1 MRLPILFV
9 LICAP
14 YFVCGQTARE
24 IANNPNNFHMFENFE
39 LTKSLY
45 TNETKIVNKLTELRA
60 NLVKKQKILTKLLET
75 SFENGSDYYKSL
87 LQVTILAL
95 TKKLTPV
102 KSVSADINNLSE
114 ELPNDND
121 YAGKGMQLRICGVS
135 KSTLLVYTQ
144 IDQSNFNGTF
154 YG

>member
-1 MRLPILFV
+1 MRLAILFV

-24 IANNPNNFHMFENFE
+24 IANNPNNFHMFENFD

-60 NLVKKQKILTKLLET
+60 NLVKKQKILTKLLEN

-102 KSVSADINNLSE
+102 KSVSEDIHNLSE
-114 ELPNDND
+114 ELPNAND
-121 YAGKGMQLRICGVS
+121 YAG
-135 KSTLLVYTQ
+135 
-144 IDQSNFNGTF
+144 
-154 YG
+154 

>member
-1 MRLPILFV
+1 MGKKDLKMRLTILFV

-102 KSVSADINNLSE
+102 KSVSADIHNLSE
-114 ELPNDND
+114 ELPNAND
-121 YAGKGMQLRICGVS
+121 YAG
-135 KSTLLVYTQ
+135 
-144 IDQSNFNGTF
+144 
-154 YG
+154 

>member
-1 MRLPILFV
+1 MRLSILFV

-14 YFVCGQTARE
+14 YFVSGQTARE

-60 NLVKKQKILTKLLET
+60 NLVKKQSILTKLLEN
-75 SFENGSDYYKSL
+75 SFENRSDYYKSL
-87 LQVTILAL
+87 LNVTILAL

-121 YAGKGMQLRICGVS
+121 YAG
-135 KSTLLVYTQ
+135 
-144 IDQSNFNGTF
+144 
-154 YG
+154 

>member
-1 MRLPILFV
+1 MRLLILFV

-45 TNETKIVNKLTELRA
+45 TNETKIVHKLTELRA
-60 NLVKKQKILTKLLET
+60 NLVKKKKILSKLLET

-95 TKKLTPV
+95 TKKMKCV
-102 KSVSADINNLSE
+102 KSISADINDLSE

-121 YAGKGMQLRICGVS
+121 YAG
-135 KSTLLVYTQ
+135 
-144 IDQSNFNGTF
+144 
-154 YG
+154 

>member
-1 MRLPILFV
+1 MRKDSKMRLPILFV

-102 KSVSADINNLSE
+102 KSVSADINNLSI

-121 YAGKGMQLRICGVS
+121 YAG
-135 KSTLLVYTQ
+135 
-144 IDQSNFNGTF
+144 
-154 YG
+154 

>member
-1 MRLPILFV
+1 MRKDSKMRLPIIFV

-60 NLVKKQKILTKLLET
+60 NLVKKQKILTKLLEN

-102 KSVSADINNLSE
+102 KSVSADIHNLSE
-114 ELPNDND
+114 ELPNNND
-121 YAGKGMQLRICGVS
+121 YTG
-135 KSTLLVYTQ
+135 
-144 IDQSNFNGTF
+144 
-154 YG
+154 

>member
-9 LICAP
+9 LTCAP

-60 NLVKKQKILTKLLET
+60 NLVKKQKILTKLLKN

-102 KSVSADINNLSE
+102 KSVSADIHNLSE
-114 ELPNDND
+114 ELPNIND
-121 YAGKGMQLRICGVS
+121 YTG
-135 KSTLLVYTQ
+135 
-144 IDQSNFNGTF
+144 
-154 YG
+154 

>member
-1 MRLPILFV
+1 MRLLILFV

-24 IANNPNNFHMFENFE
+24 IANNPNNFHMFENFD

-75 SFENGSDYYKSL
+75 SFENGSDYYNSL
-87 LQVTILAL
+87 LEVTILAL

-102 KSVSADINNLSE
+102 KSVSADIQNLSV

-121 YAGKGMQLRICGVS
+121 YAG
-135 KSTLLVYTQ
+135 
-144 IDQSNFNGTF
+144 
-154 YG
+154 

>member
-1 MRLPILFV
+1 MRLPISFV

-60 NLVKKQKILTKLLET
+60 NLVEKQSILTKLLEN
-75 SFENGSDYYKSL
+75 SFENRSDYYKSL

-95 TKKLTPV
+95 TKKLKPV
-102 KSVSADINNLSE
+102 KSISADISDLSK
-114 ELPNDND
+114 ELPNIDD
-121 YAGKGMQLRICGVS
+121 YAG
-135 KSTLLVYTQ
+135 
-144 IDQSNFNGTF
+144 
-154 YG
+154 

>member
-1 MRLPILFV
+1 MRKGSKMRLPISFV

-60 NLVKKQKILTKLLET
+60 NLVKKQNILTKLLEN
-75 SFENGSDYYKSL
+75 SFENRSDYYKSL

-95 TKKLTPV
+95 TKKLKPV
-102 KSVSADINNLSE
+102 KSVSADISDLSK
-114 ELPNDND
+114 ELPNSDD
-121 YAGKGMQLRICGVS
+121 YAG
-135 KSTLLVYTQ
+135 
-144 IDQSNFNGTF
+144 
-154 YG
+154 

>member
-1 MRLPILFV
+1 MRLTILIV

-45 TNETKIVNKLTELRA
+45 TNETKIVNKLMELRA
-60 NLVKKQKILTKLLET
+60 NLVKKQKILTKLLEN
-75 SFENGSDYYKSL
+75 SFENESDYYKSL

-102 KSVSADINNLSE
+102 KSVSADIHNLSE
-114 ELPNDND
+114 ELPNAND
-121 YAGKGMQLRICGVS
+121 YAG
-135 KSTLLVYTQ
+135 
-144 IDQSNFNGTF
+144 
-154 YG
+154 

>member
-1 MRLPILFV
+1 MRKDSKMRLPILFV

-60 NLVKKQKILTKLLET
+60 NLVKKQEILTKLLEN
-75 SFENGSDYYKSL
+75 SFENKSDYYKSL
-87 LQVTILAL
+87 LQVTILAF
-95 TKKLTPV
+95 TKKLKPV
-102 KSVSADINNLSE
+102 KSVSADIRDLSK
-114 ELPNDND
+114 ELPNTDD
-121 YAGKGMQLRICGVS
+121 YAG
-135 KSTLLVYTQ
+135 
-144 IDQSNFNGTF
+144 
-154 YG
+154 

>member
-14 YFVCGQTARE
+14 YFISGQTARE

-102 KSVSADINNLSE
+102 KSVSADIQNLSE

-121 YAGKGMQLRICGVS
+121 YAG
-135 KSTLLVYTQ
+135 
-144 IDQSNFNGTF
+144 
-154 YG
+154 

>member
-1 MRLPILFV
+1 MRLTILFV

-45 TNETKIVNKLTELRA
+45 TNETKIVHKLTELRA

-75 SFENGSDYYKSL
+75 SFENGSDYYK
-87 LQVTILAL
+87 AL

-102 KSVSADINNLSE
+102 KSVSADIHNLSE

-121 YAGKGMQLRICGVS
+121 YAG
-135 KSTLLVYTQ
+135 
-144 IDQSNFNGTF
+144 
-154 YG
+154 

>member
-1 MRLPILFV
+1 
-9 LICAP
+9 
-14 YFVCGQTARE
+14 
-24 IANNPNNFHMFENFE
+24 MFENFE

-60 NLVKKQKILTKLLET
+60 NLVKKQSILTKLLEN
-75 SFENGSDYYKSL
+75 SFENRSDYYKSL
-87 LQVTILAL
+87 LNVTILAL

-121 YAGKGMQLRICGVS
+121 YAG
-135 KSTLLVYTQ
+135 
-144 IDQSNFNGTF
+144 
-154 YG
+154 

>member
-1 MRLPILFV
+1 MRLTILFV

-24 IANNPNNFHMFENFE
+24 IANNPNNFHMFENFD

-45 TNETKIVNKLTELRA
+45 TNETKIVNKLMELRA

-95 TKKLTPV
+95 TKKLKPV
-102 KSVSADINNLSE
+102 KSISADISDLSK
-114 ELPNDND
+114 ELPNIDD
-121 YAGKGMQLRICGVS
+121 YAG
-135 KSTLLVYTQ
+135 
-144 IDQSNFNGTF
+144 
-154 YG
+154 

>member
-1 MRLPILFV
+1 MRLAILFV

-102 KSVSADINNLSE
+102 KSVSADIHSLSV

-121 YAGKGMQLRICGVS
+121 YAG
-135 KSTLLVYTQ
+135 
-144 IDQSNFNGTF
+144 
-154 YG
+154 

>member
-1 MRLPILFV
+1 MRLTILFV

-45 TNETKIVNKLTELRA
+45 TNETKIVHKLTELRA
-60 NLVKKQKILTKLLET
+60 NLVKKKKILSKLLET

-87 LQVTILAL
+87 LEVTILAL

-102 KSVSADINNLSE
+102 KSVSADIQNLSV

-121 YAGKGMQLRICGVS
+121 YAG
-135 KSTLLVYTQ
+135 
-144 IDQSNFNGTF
+144 
-154 YG
+154 

>member
-1 MRLPILFV
+1 MRLAILFV
-9 LICAP
+9 VICAP

-45 TNETKIVNKLTELRA
+45 TNETKIVHKLTELRA
-60 NLVKKQKILTKLLET
+60 NLVKKQKILSKLLET

-102 KSVSADINNLSE
+102 KSVSADIQNLSV

-121 YAGKGMQLRICGVS
+121 YAG
-135 KSTLLVYTQ
+135 
-144 IDQSNFNGTF
+144 
-154 YG
+154 

>member
-45 TNETKIVNKLTELRA
+45 NNETKIVNKLRELRA
-60 NLVKKQKILTKLLET
+60 NLVKKQKILTKLLEN
-75 SFENGSDYYKSL
+75 SFEKGSDYYKSL

-102 KSVSADINNLSE
+102 KSVSTDINNLSE
-114 ELPNDND
+114 ELPKVID
-121 YAGKGMQLRICGVS
+121 YAG
-135 KSTLLVYTQ
+135 
-144 IDQSNFNGTF
+144 
-154 YG
+154 

>member
-1 MRLPILFV
+1 MRKGSKMRLPISFV

-60 NLVKKQKILTKLLET
+60 NLVKKQNILTKLLEN
-75 SFENGSDYYKSL
+75 SFENRSDYYKSL

-95 TKKLTPV
+95 TKKLKPV
-102 KSVSADINNLSE
+102 KSVSADISDLSK
-114 ELPNDND
+114 ELPNIDD
-121 YAGKGMQLRICGVS
+121 YAG
-135 KSTLLVYTQ
+135 
-144 IDQSNFNGTF
+144 
-154 YG
+154 

>member
-1 MRLPILFV
+1 MRLPISFV

-60 NLVKKQKILTKLLET
+60 NLVEKQSILTKLLEN
-75 SFENGSDYYKSL
+75 SFENRSDYYKSL

-95 TKKLTPV
+95 TKKLKPV
-102 KSVSADINNLSE
+102 QLVSADISDLSKD
-114 ELPNDND
+114 LPNIDD
-121 YAGKGMQLRICGVS
+121 YAG
-135 KSTLLVYTQ
+135 
-144 IDQSNFNGTF
+144 
-154 YG
+154 

>member
-1 MRLPILFV
+1 MKKDSKMRLSILLV
-9 LICAP
+9 SICAP

-24 IANNPNNFHMFENFE
+24 IANNPNNFHMFENFG

-60 NLVKKQKILTKLLET
+60 NLVKKQKILTKLLEN

-95 TKKLTPV
+95 NKKLKPV
-102 KSVSADINNLSE
+102 KSVSADINDLSE
-114 ELPNDND
+114 ELPNVND
-121 YAGKGMQLRICGVS
+121 YAG
-135 KSTLLVYTQ
+135 
-144 IDQSNFNGTF
+144 
-154 YG
+154 

>member
-1 MRLPILFV
+1 MRKDSKMRLPILFV

-60 NLVKKQKILTKLLET
+60 NLVKKQKILTKLLEN

-95 TKKLTPV
+95 TKKLKIV
-102 KSVSADINNLSE
+102 KSVFADINDLSE
-114 ELPNDND
+114 ELPTVND
-121 YAGKGMQLRICGVS
+121 YAG
-135 KSTLLVYTQ
+135 
-144 IDQSNFNGTF
+144 
-154 YG
+154 

>member
-1 MRLPILFV
+1 MRLTILFV

-24 IANNPNNFHMFENFE
+24 IANNPNNFHMFENFD

-75 SFENGSDYYKSL
+75 SFENGSDYYNSL
-87 LQVTILAL
+87 LEVTILAL

-102 KSVSADINNLSE
+102 KSVSADIQNLSV

-121 YAGKGMQLRICGVS
+121 YAG
-135 KSTLLVYTQ
+135 
-144 IDQSNFNGTF
+144 
-154 YG
+154 

>member
-1 MRLPILFV
+1 MRLTILFV

-102 KSVSADINNLSE
+102 KSVSADIHNLSE
-114 ELPNDND
+114 ELPNAND
-121 YAGKGMQLRICGVS
+121 YAG
-135 KSTLLVYTQ
+135 
-144 IDQSNFNGTF
+144 
-154 YG
+154 

>member
-60 NLVKKQKILTKLLET
+60 NLVKKQKILTKLLEN

-95 TKKLTPV
+95 NKKLKPV
-102 KSVSADINNLSE
+102 KSVSADINDLSE
-114 ELPNDND
+114 ELPNVND
-121 YAGKGMQLRICGVS
+121 YAG
-135 KSTLLVYTQ
+135 
-144 IDQSNFNGTF
+144 
-154 YG
+154 

>member
-1 MRLPILFV
+1 MILKLLVSLQFPLRLTCSKYDYL
-9 LICAP
+9 L
-14 YFVCGQTARE
+14 
-24 IANNPNNFHMFENFE
+24 FENFE

-60 NLVKKQKILTKLLET
+60 NLVKKQKILTKLLEN

-102 KSVSADINNLSE
+102 KSVSEDIHNLSE
-114 ELPNDND
+114 ELPNAND
-121 YAGKGMQLRICGVS
+121 YAG
-135 KSTLLVYTQ
+135 
-144 IDQSNFNGTF
+144 
-154 YG
+154 